1 LYHNAPF
8 SVSHYGLFA
17 GGTVVGMT
25 KFDAVSALKLID
37 RWKIEWVNFVP
48 TMMSRIWNL
57 PVADRSQYDIS
68 SLRTVFHMAAPM
80 PPRLKEHWIDWLG
93 PERIFELYG
102 GTERQA
108 STIIAGTE
116 WIRRKGSVGRVEIGS
131 AKVIG
136 EDGKDL
142 QPGEIGE
149 IYLRPA

>member
-1 LYHNAPF
+1 
-8 SVSHYGLFA
+8 
-17 GGTVVGMT
+17 MT